1 MLTETVDTTKQ
12 KLDECKEVLK
22 TNENGMC
29 ESEFMAKVYGLK
41 FKVYAEFGK
50 RFALP
55 NLCGF
60 MYINNITKRNICLS
74 F

>member
-29 ESEFMAKVYGLK
+29 ESVTCSIRCTTVKQ
-41 FKVYAEFGK
+41 
-50 RFALP
+50 
-55 NLCGF
+55 
-60 MYINNITKRNICLS
+60 
-74 F
+74 

>member
-29 ESEFMAKVYGLK
+29 ESVLY
-41 FKVYAEFGK
+41 
-50 RFALP
+50 
-55 NLCGF
+55 
-60 MYINNITKRNICLS
+60 S
-74 F
+74 